1 MAYGKEIRGEGAEG
15 LTLRKHYDVFEE
27 CEGCESILGMLRA
40 RNMIS
45 LWEHQLIMAET
56 TQIGKNGYVMSS

>member
-1 MAYGKEIRGEGAEG
+1 MAYGKELSGEGAEG

-27 CEGCESILGMLRA
+27 CGSCESILGMLRA

-45 LWEHQLIMAET
+45 LREHQLIMAKT
-56 TQIGKNGYVMSS
+56 TQIGKNGYVIS